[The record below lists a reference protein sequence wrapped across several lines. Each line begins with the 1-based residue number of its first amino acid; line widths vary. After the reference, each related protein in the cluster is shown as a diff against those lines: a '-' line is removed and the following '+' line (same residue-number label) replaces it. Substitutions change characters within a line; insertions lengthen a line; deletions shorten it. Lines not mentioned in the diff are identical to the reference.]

1 MAVASIRRSRA
12 GKGNQ
17 KLQVR
22 SIALRNLLFLSLVA
36 SLTLAQSNASAEGD
50 AEAGKAK
57 SATCTACHGV
67 DGNSVNPEWPK
78 IAGQHASYT
87 VLQLQAYK
95 DGKRQNALMMP
106 MAMGLSDADMQ
117 DLAAYYASQQTT
129 PGMADPEL
137 VATGERVYRGGN
149 PSRGVPACIACHGP
163 AGKGNPLTM
172 YPKLAGQHAV
182 YTYLQL
188 KAYAD
193 QVRKSDKNQMMRNI
207 ADRMSDSDMRA
218 VASYIEGL
226 R

>member
-1 MAVASIRRSRA
+1 MRT
-12 GKGNQ
+12 
-17 KLQVR
+17 
-22 SIALRNLLFLSLVA
+22 LLLIGLVA
-36 SLTLAQSNASAEGD
+36 SLSLLQSNAVADGD
-50 AEAGKAK
+50 AAAGKAK
-57 SATCTACHGV
+57 SATCAACHGA
-67 DGNSVNPEWPK
+67 DGNSANPEWPK

-95 DGKRQNALMMP
+95 EGKRENALMSP
-106 MAMGLSDADMQ
+106 MSMGLSEADMA
-117 DLAAYYASQQTT
+117 DLAAYFSEQPAT

-163 AGKGNPLTM
+163 SGKGNPLTM
-172 YPKLAGQHAV
+172 YPKLSGQHAV
-182 YTYLQL
+182 YTYAQL

-218 VASYIEGL
+218 VASYIQGL

>member
-1 MAVASIRRSRA
+1 MRKLLLMGFVASM
-12 GKGNQ
+12 
-17 KLQVR
+17 
-22 SIALRNLLFLSLVA
+22 SLM
-36 SLTLAQSNASAEGD
+36 QSNAVAEGD
-50 AEAGKAK
+50 AAAGKAK
-57 SATCTACHGV
+57 SATCAACHGA

-78 IAGQHASYT
+78 IAGQHASYI

-117 DLAAYYASQQTT
+117 DLAAYYASQQQT

-182 YTYLQL
+182 YTYAQL

>member
-1 MAVASIRRSRA
+1 MRTI
-12 GKGNQ
+12 
-17 KLQVR
+17 
-22 SIALRNLLFLSLVA
+22 LLIGLVA
-36 SLTLAQSNASAEGD
+36 SLSLMQSEAVADGD
-50 AEAGKAK
+50 AAAGKAK
-57 SATCTACHGV
+57 SATCTACHGA

-78 IAGQHASYT
+78 IGGQHASYI

-95 DGKRQNALMMP
+95 EGKRNNALMMP
-106 MAMGLSDADMQ
+106 MAMGLSDADMA
-117 DLAAYYASQQTT
+117 DLAAYYSAQTMT
-129 PGMADPEL
+129 PGLADPEL
-137 VATGERVYRGGN
+137 AATGERVYRGGN

-172 YPKLAGQHAV
+172 YPKLSGQHAV
-182 YTYLQL
+182 YTYGQL

-218 VASYIEGL
+218 VASYIQGL

>member
-1 MAVASIRRSRA
+1 MRKILLLGLVMSLSLIQRNAVAD
-12 GKGNQ
+12 
-17 KLQVR
+17 
-22 SIALRNLLFLSLVA
+22 
-36 SLTLAQSNASAEGD
+36 GD
-50 AEAGKAK
+50 AAAGKAK
-57 SATCTACHGV
+57 SATCAACHGA
-67 DGNSVNPEWPK
+67 DGNSANPEWPK

-95 DGKRQNALMMP
+95 EGKRQNALMMP
-106 MAMGLSDADMQ
+106 MAMGLSETDMQ
-117 DLAAYYASQQTT
+117 DLAAFYSSQTMT
-129 PGMADPEL
+129 AGLADPEL

-149 PSRGVPACIACHGP
+149 ASRGVPACIACHGP

-182 YTYLQL
+182 YTYAQL

>member
-1 MAVASIRRSRA
+1 MQIRISKFRSTALRKLLLMGFVASM
-12 GKGNQ
+12 
-17 KLQVR
+17 
-22 SIALRNLLFLSLVA
+22 SLM
-36 SLTLAQSNASAEGD
+36 QSNAVAEGD
-50 AEAGKAK
+50 AAAGKAK
-57 SATCTACHGV
+57 SATCAACHGA

-78 IAGQHASYT
+78 IAGQHASYI

-117 DLAAYYASQQTT
+117 DLAAYYASQQQT

-182 YTYLQL
+182 YTYAQL

>member
-1 MAVASIRRSRA
+1 MGFVASM
-12 GKGNQ
+12 
-17 KLQVR
+17 
-22 SIALRNLLFLSLVA
+22 SLM
-36 SLTLAQSNASAEGD
+36 QSNAVAEGD
-50 AEAGKAK
+50 AAAGKAK
-57 SATCTACHGV
+57 SATCAACHGA

-78 IAGQHASYT
+78 IAGQHASYI

-117 DLAAYYASQQTT
+117 DLAAYYASQQQT

-137 VATGERVYRGGN
+137 VATGERVCRGGS
-149 PSRGVPACIACHGP
+149 PSRGVPACIACHGR
-163 AGKGNPLTM
+163 AGKGSPLTM

-182 YTYLQL
+182 YTYAQL